1 MFAYNENTISDQIHT
16 KWAGKPSILQKKRI
30 LQICGSSALA
40 KEGAPQGT
48 FLPLQNF
55 SLQEEDVLDAPGRY
69 RKEPP

>member
-16 KWAGKPSILQKKRI
+16 KWAGKTVHFAKETDSTNLWIKR
-30 LQICGSSALA
+30 LA

-48 FLPLQNF
+48 LALAEF
-55 SLQEEDVLDAPGRY
+55 QEEDVLDAPGRY